1 MEWSAPYPNFVY
13 ALVAIALA
21 ATLIVARRFAVSP
34 QLRNWLLFAPRVLL
48 LGGLLIVAMNP
59 VRLHESQLPPRRSN
73 VAYLID
79 ASRSMALDAPA
90 RLDIVKQSIYEA
102 TQQIDE
108 QDRPRLH
115 VYRFGERLSAAPSIP
130 QLQADHELSRLGGA
144 LSDLPSRFGQV
155 PPQALVVFS
164 DGQWSGAANLE
175 EIAERYK
182 RLNVALHAFPVGDQ
196 SVRGDVSIED
206 LVAPRLVAPG
216 AKTPVRVAVR
226 GAGYDGERVVLKIR
240 PANDYQA
247 APLASLPITLY
258 SQPASYELVVEA
270 DRNHSQLMVEADVLE
285 GEAIKTN
292 NRVEFQ
298 LNTGGG
304 KLRVLYMEGTTN
316 NEYRWI
322 HNALTEDP
330 DIECTSMVVDQQYVS
345 RPRLQRIGDPYR
357 GFPATK
363 AELFSY
369 DVVICSDISQGAFTR
384 EQLDWTVELVEKR
397 GGGFAMVG
405 GHTSFG
411 AGRWDQTSWDRL
423 IPVDMS
429 GGVRGRGFLTQRFKV
444 QVPEEAIDHPIWQ
457 LLEDP
462 RQNRLALNKMPQF
475 YGTNLI
481 QRLKPAAT
489 VLGQTQTAISGVG
502 VMPVFACESYGRGR
516 TFALSSDST
525 ADWGRDFE
533 RYWGESDNRY
543 FRKFWRNV
551 VRWLSESS
559 IAGSKRLA
567 IETDKVIYRLGE
579 EIQVS
584 ATAYDNEFNST
595 VDYQLTARVIPANS
609 TTLDRQPDTIDL
621 QANQQEKQYS
631 GQLTAQLL
639 EAPDSSKS
647 FSTLRAAKL
656 EVVATSGKR
665 EVART
670 MCDIQLLSTTR
681 ELSKPAPDWKN
692 MRRLAELT
700 GGDVLESSEDLA
712 QLLEQF
718 PSTPGEMLVQQ
729 SPLWHRSMLWA
740 GMLLLLALEW
750 SLRRRAL

>member
-1 MEWSAPYPNFVY
+1 MEWSAPYSNVVY
-13 ALVAIALA
+13 AIVALA
-21 ATLIVARRFAVSP
+21 LAMTLVLARRYAISP
-34 QLRNWLLFAPRVLL
+34 QLKHWLLFTPRVFL
-48 LGGLLIVAMNP
+48 LGGLLIVLMNP

-79 ASRSMALDAPA
+79 ASRSMALDGPA
-90 RLDIVKQSIYEA
+90 RLDAVKQAIYEA
-102 TQQIDE
+102 TQRIDE
-108 QDRPRLH
+108 KDRPRLH

-144 LSDLPSRFGQV
+144 LNDLPSRFGQI

-164 DGQWSGAANLE
+164 DGQWSGALDLE
-175 EIAERYK
+175 ELADKYR
-182 RLNVALHAFPVGDQ
+182 RLNVDLHVFPVGDQ
-196 SVRGDVSIED
+196 TVRGDVSIED
-206 LVAPRLVAPG
+206 LVAPRIVAPG

-226 GAGYDGERVVLKIR
+226 GAGYEGERVVLNVR
-240 PANDYQA
+240 SRHDNTA
-247 APLASLPITLY
+247 APLASLPITLS
-258 SQPASYELVVEA
+258 SQSASYELVVEA
-270 DRNHSQLMVEADVLE
+270 DRHNSQLVVEVDVLE
-285 GEAIKTN
+285 GEAIEAN

-304 KLRVLYMEGTTN
+304 KLRVLYMEGSTN

-330 DIECTSMVVDQQYVS
+330 DIQCTSMVVDQQYVS
-345 RPRLQRIGDPYR
+345 RPRLQRVGDPYR
-357 GFPATK
+357 GYPSTK
-363 AELFSY
+363 AELFAY

-384 EQLDWTVELVEKR
+384 EQLEWTVELVEKR

-411 AGRWDQTSWDRL
+411 SGHWDQTSWDKL

-429 GGVRGRGFLTQRFKV
+429 GGGRGFYTRRFKV
-444 QVPEEAIDHPIWQ
+444 RIPDEAMDHPVWQ

-462 RQNRLALNKMPQF
+462 RQNRAALEKMPQF

-489 VLGQTQTAISGVG
+489 VLGQTQTPLTGVG
-502 VMPVFACESYGRGR
+502 IMPVFACESYGRGR

-533 RYWGESDNRY
+533 RYWGENDNRY

-567 IETDKVIYRLGE
+567 VDTDKVIYRRGE
-579 EIQVS
+579 AIQVS
-584 ATAYDNEFNST
+584 ATAFDTDFNPT
-595 VDYQLTARVIPANS
+595 VDYQLTARIASENPS
-609 TTLDRQPDTIDL
+609 TTNARPSQSTDL
-621 QANQQEKQYS
+621 EANRLSKQYG
-631 GQLTAQLL
+631 GQVKAQLL
-639 EAPDSSKS
+639 EAPDPSES

-656 EVVATSGKR
+656 EVVATSGDR
-665 EVART
+665 EIART
-670 MCDIQLLSTTR
+670 LCDIQLLGTSR
-681 ELSKPAPDWKN
+681 ELSQPAPDWEN
-692 MRRLAELT
+692 MRRLASLT
-700 GGDVLESSEDLA
+700 GGEVLESSADLA
-712 QLLEQF
+712 KLLQQF
-718 PSTPGEMLVQQ
+718 PSTPGEKLVQQ
-729 SPLWHRSMLWA
+729 SPVWHRSILWA
-740 GMLLLLALEW
+740 GMLLLLAVEW